1 MSTILR
7 HKLVSREDSMISHR
21 WTFAER
27 VYMIPSAYFDKAHTQ
42 GDSMVRTKKWTIKN
56 FNLMVKS

>member
-1 MSTILR
+1 
-7 HKLVSREDSMISHR
+7 MISHR